1 MFRYR
6 GSRWPSSFGGP
17 TGFGDGMGY
26 GWPDQI
32 GRQWYR
38 RGSPFGGFV
47 SAGFALALIA
57 LAISWWN
64 GRRQP
69 FTS

>member
-1 MFRYR
+1 
-6 GSRWPSSFGGP
+6 
-17 TGFGDGMGY
+17 MGY

-38 RGSPFGGFV
+38 RGSPFAGVV
-47 SAGFALALIA
+47 SSAVALALVA

-64 GRRQP
+64 GRRHP